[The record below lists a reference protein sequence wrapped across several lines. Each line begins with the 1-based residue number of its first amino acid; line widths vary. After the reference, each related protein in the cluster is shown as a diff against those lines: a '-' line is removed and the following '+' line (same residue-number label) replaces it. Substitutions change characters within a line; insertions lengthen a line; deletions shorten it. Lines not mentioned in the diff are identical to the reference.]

1 MSEFRLRVG
10 FSKLDRAALLS
21 HLELLHAIERI
32 VRRAQLPY
40 AITQGFHPHMK
51 LAFGPA
57 LSVGV
62 ASTLEYADVYLTE
75 FVNPDVAL
83 ARLRDASPEALKVER
98 VGYIN
103 PKEASLTA
111 SITILSYCA
120 RVHALDIDAKEI
132 EKCFSEL
139 RKSDTLEVVQK
150 DKVKVFNPA
159 LCIPNDAQVTK
170 EGDSTHIS
178 FNLRISPSGS
188 LRPEILLTT
197 VFEQAHA
204 HYSHLTLTR
213 TGLYSES
220 EEGLVPPL

>member
-10 FSKLDRAALLS
+10 FSKMDRAALLS
-21 HLELLHAIERI
+21 HLELLHALERI

-62 ASTLEYADVYLTE
+62 ASTMEYADIYLTE
-75 FVNPDVAL
+75 FIHPDTAL
-83 ARLRDASPEALKVER
+83 AQLQAASPDALMVQR
-98 VGYIN
+98 VGYVS

-120 RVHALDIDAKEI
+120 RVYALDIDAEEI
-132 EKCFSEL
+132 EKSFNEL

-150 DKVKVFNPA
+150 EKVKVFNPA
-159 LCIPNDAQVTK
+159 LCIPKDAEVTK
-170 EGDSTHIS
+170 EGDSTYIS
-178 FNLRISPSGS
+178 FDLRISPSGS
-188 LRPEILLTT
+188 LRPEALLSA
-197 VFEQAHA
+197 VFNQAHA
-204 HYSHLTLTR
+204 NYSHLTLTR
-213 TGLYSES
+213 TGLFSEGDK
-220 EEGLVPPL
+220 GLVPPL